1 MYHAFLHNFCPE
13 LCTFPNQINLQG
25 YRSASPS
32 PLQLTWTVDYNPNRP
47 AALRGLLN
55 LENKV
60 KIGDVRATLVIQ
72 TLTNTAEVTLNAGTS
87 M

>member
-1 MYHAFLHNFCPE
+1 
-13 LCTFPNQINLQG
+13 
-25 YRSASPS
+25 
-32 PLQLTWTVDYNPNRP
+32 VDYNINRP
-47 AALRGLLN
+47 AAERGLLN

>member
-1 MYHAFLHNFCPE
+1 MHSYTSFVLSCAHSL
-13 LCTFPNQINLQG
+13 T
-25 YRSASPS
+25 RSPRITGLILPP
-32 PLQLTWTVDYNPNRP
+32 PLQLTWTVDYRVNRP
-47 AALRGLLN
+47 AGERGLLN

-72 TLTNTAEVTLNAGTS
+72 ALTYTAEVTLNAGTS

>member
-1 MYHAFLHNFCPE
+1 
-13 LCTFPNQINLQG
+13 
-25 YRSASPS
+25 
-32 PLQLTWTVDYNPNRP
+32 VDYNINRP
-47 AALRGLLN
+47 AAERGLLN

-87 M
+87 MYYNTTSYLDILLLKMTLYIMYFLHPILILHS